1 MKTMSLVVAALIIA
15 SVLQSAQAQLPE
27 EIDEKAASEA
37 APQVPS
43 DDPLTAEMLEQ
54 MLTYE
59 TQTNPM
65 LLGLAPV
72 FRFESFA
79 EEHGLAKSRKAIV
92 PLLSDSS
99 EEVREQAAKAALEWF
114 SADDL
119 GDDLIASMLK
129 DESWYVKKVA
139 LHFVPDSGLDPEV
152 LFALAKRPRASLHI
166 EAMNELPRLILAGN
180 ETAKAI
186 LMKRIGSWNSRSA
199 ANAIILAGSLG
210 TNGRFAEDNLRRAL
224 SDRRTHSRSL
234 SLCMH
239 YQVENRAAAAEALCS
254 IGFRED
260 ATAEALRD
268 VCQTEAQRYL
278 ALGEDEYM
286 DDQLWVNVALALAK
300 CRQEYEPVRE
310 AVFLRTAQTENS
322 LAPDAETI
330 ESLLEHAPE
339 AIIGWEHGLMV
350 CRRLIDTPQKRR
362 VGFNWRALRKYPAA
376 AKVFEVEIQQYFEE
390 ETSEELNAAVDAY
403 DCAISEVIAIRAAD
417 GFSNEDLEFAFRLV
431 GLQRRSPDDYTAET
445 TTSEFVDLLREH
457 HKEYVAEMIMLDLL
471 NSTSVNP
478 DYFRRILSRLT
489 PEAAKS
495 KSRLR
500 LEKLL
505 EDLREEESK

>member
-1 MKTMSLVVAALIIA
+1 MTAKYLITVSLILVA
-15 SVLQSAQAQLPE
+15 SSWSCVAQQPKD
-27 EIDEKAASEA
+27 IDETAASEA
-37 APQVPS
+37 ASQAQY
-43 DDPLTAEMLEQ
+43 DDPLTAEMRKQ

-59 TQTNPM
+59 RQTNPM
-65 LLGLAPV
+65 LMGLAPV
-72 FRFESFA
+72 FRFENFA
-79 EEHGLAKSRKAIV
+79 EDRGLAKSRKAIV
-92 PLLSDSS
+92 PLLSDPS
-99 EEVREQAAKAALEWF
+99 EEVREQAAKAAVEWF

-119 GDDLIASMLK
+119 GEDLIASMLK

-152 LFALAKRPRASLHI
+152 LFALARRPRSSLHI

-186 LMKRIGSWNSRSA
+186 LMERIGSWNSRSA

-234 SLCMH
+234 SLCIH

-260 ATAEALRD
+260 ATADALRD
-268 VCQTEAQRYL
+268 VCQTEAQRHL
-278 ALGEDEYM
+278 VLGEDEYM
-286 DDQLWVNVALALAK
+286 DDRLWVNVAVALAK

-322 LAPDAETI
+322 IAPDAGTI

-376 AKVFEVEIQQYFEE
+376 AKVFEAEIQQYFEE

-403 DCAISEVIAIRAAD
+403 DCAISEVIAIRATD
-417 GFSNEDLEFAFRLV
+417 GFSNEDLEFEFRLV

-471 NSTSVNP
+471 TSTSVNP
-478 DYFRRILSRLT
+478 DFFRRILSEST

-505 EDLREEESK
+505 EDLEEPRE